1 LIYQT
6 TIRFINAPFSYVGLM
21 AALIASVFILLNNLN
36 QLSHSHFYFSTFC
49 FFVMLGVGF
58 VASRRVALATF
69 VFLVPLAPTLSNQIT
84 AYTGT
89 ALLSQAMMGFDLVA
103 SYFLAIFT
111 KHVLYSMAAP
121 HAKGMGHLKA
131 GWPVNWVILIIS
143 CSTLLA
149 VIRNAWHSA
158 APLTFA
164 GISLGLIEVRGIG
177 WLEDLRPLTDWM
189 AYALAGAIII
199 LVGSTLRTL
208 PERNHYIFRPVMAGL
223 FFSGILAVVQS
234 RTGLGIGIV
243 SIRDALGYSA
253 MGFQP
258 DLHAFAAYILLG
270 ALGLLGYF
278 SVCKSNVEK
287 AWIGVVVILSWI
299 ALLLS
304 YSRATQLFALMALA
318 ILVLIRLFGQNNRQF
333 RMRSLIGLGLL
344 MGITTALILF
354 FQENLLAIIPQR
366 NLAIF
371 KAIADMDWN
380 NFAQI
385 NAALSERPVIWLNA
399 LRMWGSFPLFGV
411 GQGDFY
417 QLSPLFNFENLAFL
431 RGGENAHNYFLQT
444 LAETGLVGVIAFA
457 LAIIAP
463 FFLVKDR
470 QVLMPAAI
478 ALFSLFLGNIY
489 AHSFLV
495 RENLFLAAIFLGLMY
510 SYVPQEKLALSPYQL
525 LIAWKPQ
532 LSWKWIIPIAC
543 LAFVGLGAREIYT
556 SFYRFP
562 FEYGSACFVNKPLSE
577 DRWSSGLYEIPLP
590 IGSHGVQL
598 PIRVARPNIQ
608 KIPLSATLEIV
619 DSGKHILASQTLV
632 WSKEGPEALKISLP
646 NGGVVTGAGVKASL
660 KLSSC
665 WTPRNLGISI
675 DGRRLGV
682 LIDPPIID

>member
-1 LIYQT
+1 MKSPISYIGLI
-6 TIRFINAPFSYVGLM
+6 
-21 AALIASVFILLNNLN
+21 AALIASVFILLNNLD

-49 FFVMLGVGF
+49 FLVMFGVGF
-58 VASRRVALATF
+58 VASRQVALATF

-84 AYTGT
+84 VYTGM
-89 ALLSQAMMGFDLVA
+89 ALPSQAMMGFDLVA
-103 SYFLAIFT
+103 GYFLAIFA
-111 KHVLYSMAAP
+111 KHVLYSIAAP
-121 HAKGMGHLKA
+121 KAGGMGHLKA
-131 GWPVNWVILIIS
+131 SWPVNWVILIIS

-149 VIRNAWHSA
+149 VMRNAWHSA
-158 APLTFA
+158 APLAFA
-164 GISLGLIEVRGIG
+164 GIGLSLIEVRGIG

-189 AYALAGAIII
+189 AYALAGAVII
-199 LVGSTLRTL
+199 LVGNTLRSI
-208 PERNHYIFRPVMAGL
+208 PERNHYIFRPIMAGL
-223 FFSGILAVVQS
+223 FFSGILALIQS
-234 RTGLGIGIV
+234 RTGLGMVNAIPE
-243 SIRDALGYSA
+243 SLGYSA

-270 ALGLLGYF
+270 ALGLWGYF

-318 ILVLIRLFGQNNRQF
+318 ILVLIRIFAQNNRQF
-333 RMRSLIGLGLL
+333 RMRSLIGLVLL

-354 FQENLLAIIPQR
+354 FWENLLAIIPQR

-380 NFAQI
+380 NLSQV
-385 NAALSERPVIWLNA
+385 NNALSERPVIWLNA
-399 LRMWGSFPLFGV
+399 LRMWHSFPLLGV

-417 QLSPLFNFENLAFL
+417 QLSPLFNFENLAVL
-431 RGGENAHNYFLQT
+431 RGGENTHNYFLQT
-444 LAETGLVGVIAFA
+444 LAETGLIGVIAFTV
-457 LAIIAP
+457 AIVAP

-470 QVLMPAAI
+470 RVLYPAAI

-510 SYVPQEKLALSPYQL
+510 SYVPQERLSLSPYQL
-525 LIAWKPQ
+525 LRAWKPEVR
-532 LSWKWIIPIAC
+532 WMWIVPMAF
-543 LAFVGLGAREIYT
+543 LAFMSLGAREIYT

-562 FEYGSACFVNKPLSE
+562 FEYGSACYVNQPLSP
-577 DRWSSGLYEIPLP
+577 DRWSSGLYEISLP

-598 PIRVARPNIQ
+598 PIRVARPNLQ
-608 KIPLSATLEIV
+608 STPLSATFQIV
-619 DSGKHILASQTLV
+619 DSSNKVLASQAFA
-632 WSKEGPEALKISLP
+632 WPENGPYALEIRLP
-646 NGGVVTGAGVKASL
+646 NGGVIQEAGAKASL

-665 WTPRNLGISI
+665 YTPRNLGDSI

-682 LIDPPIID
+682 LIDSPIID